1 MSAASATALPASK
14 VLAEWWKDLAPR
26 TPRGIWI
33 AHLLLHCID
42 ALASLV
48 RPAPL
53 DSLELFVLRAVAVSP
68 RATPR
73 LIAEQLEL
81 PAAFV
86 QQVLR
91 RLSDAGLVHDE
102 NGSAWPI
109 TPAGS
114 EAINNGIYGR
124 PERQRRSFYF
134 VDNET
139 THGRPEYVKL
149 LNHPALATWPNTD
162 AWHFDTAILKECV
175 QQPAEW
181 KRQRGFP
188 EEIVEIV
195 DAAMNA
201 HAGAP
206 AAENWRSII
215 LDQPRHFL
223 ALLLILPAQAG
234 GESLFGFAVGQDGW
248 TLQMDVPVFQL
259 TPPWQHVFPDLA
271 PTPLPDDCRQA
282 WRTWCQERGLLSG
295 EAEAFELEYKPCIL
309 RVSVAAPFLRSLR
322 ATASEALRGED
333 WLLVGNGRIRTA
345 ARLEFTE
352 IGA

>member
-1 MSAASATALPASK
+1 MSAASAPAFPTSK

-26 TPRGIWI
+26 TPRGICI
-33 AHLLLHCID
+33 AHLLLHRVE

-53 DSLELFVLRAVAVSP
+53 EPLELFVLRAVAVSP
-68 RATPR
+68 PAAPK

-91 RLSDAGLVHDE
+91 RLSGAGLVHDE
-102 NGSAWPI
+102 NGFAWSV
-109 TPAGS
+109 TPAGGG
-114 EAINNGIYGR
+114 AITNGIYGR
-124 PERQRRSFYF
+124 LERQRRSFYF
-134 VDNET
+134 VDHEPA
-139 THGRPEYVKL
+139 HGRPEYLNL
-149 LNHPALATWPNTD
+149 LSHPAVATWSTTD

-175 QQPAEW
+175 QRPAEW

-201 HAGAP
+201 HVGAP
-206 AAENWRSII
+206 AAEDWRSII
-215 LDQPRHFL
+215 LDQPRHLL
-223 ALLLILPAQAG
+223 ALLLVLPGGAG
-234 GESLFGFAVGQDGW
+234 GESLLGFAVRQDGW

-259 TPPWQHVFPDLA
+259 TPPWQNVFPDLA
-271 PTPLPDDCRQA
+271 FTPRPEDCRQA
-282 WRTWCQERGLLSG
+282 WRAWCQERGLLSS
-295 EAEAFELEYKPCIL
+295 EAEAFGLEYKPCGL
-309 RVSVAAPFLRSLR
+309 RVSVTAPFLRSVR
-322 ATASEALRGED
+322 ATASEALRGEA
-333 WLLVGNGRIRTA
+333 WLLVGDGRIRTA

-352 IGA
+352 IGT